1 MKLSATPSAKTLHS
15 IFAAHYKIRQIA
27 PSFKIDKMA
36 KKLVGARFSCNA
48 FLLFKYFF
56 PEKAL
61 VTKHKHDY
69 V

>member
-48 FLLFKYFF
+48 FLLF
-56 PEKAL
+56 
-61 VTKHKHDY
+61 
-69 V
+69 